1 MDTETDMPAK
11 INGATRCVL
20 EDYTQCSKS
29 HLWKLMMSFY
39 DRKGV
44 ESWSQGIV
52 PHFITSNAFI
62 GRSYAKVLHGFIR
75 DCLTKSPGG
84 GKLPLD
90 TSEKLYIIELGAGSG
105 KFSYFM
111 LKALEEMQ
119 AVCDFPLSNIC
130 YIMTDFTESNF
141 SFWKNH
147 PSLKTYFDRGLGQY
161 TQTHCIYACIYRY
174 LTCLLTPVVADAG
187 IFDAV
192 SDSEI
197 KLHFSGQTLRAGCS
211 KNPICIVANYLFDTL
226 YHDIFQVLTSTISPY
241 STRTAALRQL
251 SYWFYADR
259 RRAT

>member
-1 MDTETDMPAK
+1 MEERELQKTFSSRDVLKFKSLYSHAHQSSAPMSADSFADPANPAPSTSSAGGLAAPNESDELLK
-11 INGATRCVL
+11 GDGTTRCVL
-20 EDYTQCSKS
+20 EDFTQCSKS

-75 DCLTKSPGG
+75 DCLSKSPDG

-119 AVCDFPLSNIC
+119 AVCDFPLNNIC
-130 YIMTDFTESNF
+130 YVMTDFTESNF
-141 SFWKNH
+141 TFWKNH
-147 PSLKTYFDRGLGQY
+147 PSLKTYFDRGLGQSP
-161 TQTHCIYACIYRY
+161 THI
-174 LTCLLTPVVADAG
+174 
-187 IFDAV
+187 
-192 SDSEI
+192 
-197 KLHFSGQTLRAGCS
+197 
-211 KNPICIVANYLFDTL
+211 
-226 YHDIFQVLTSTISPY
+226 
-241 STRTAALRQL
+241 
-251 SYWFYADR
+251 
-259 RRAT
+259 